1 MFHSCDAPPRSIN
14 RLRMILIS
22 VTVRIDPG
30 LFLDRIGR
38 EGTGQTKN
46 PGVGPDWLHPGLR
59 TTVRATAGGHGRKKG
74 VGSPPCRVLDIKFQ
88 GQFPVPVLGSE

>member
-1 MFHSCDAPPRSIN
+1 MFHSCDAPPRSVN

-38 EGTGQTKN
+38 EGTGKAES
-46 PGVGPDWLHPGLR
+46 PGTGSYWLHPGSSTAMR
-59 TTVRATAGGHGRKKG
+59 TATRWHGGEKG
-74 VGSPPCRVLDIKFQ
+74 KGHSPC
-88 GQFPVPVLGSE
+88 